1 MSHAVRRLLSAVAA
15 SARSLA
21 VGFLLVCG
29 MLALYIIQPDLL
41 RQVDSKIYDAA
52 LALLPSGEPS
62 PVPVIVDIDEPS
74 LRELGQWPWPRY
86 QMARLVTAL
95 YADGALAVAL
105 DILPA
110 EADRTSPVLL
120 RDNLRRD
127 LGFEVSFE
135 HLPQEFMDNDR
146 LFAEALRRT
155 PIVLGAYLDFSGRA
169 SADGGD
175 SLILPRIVE
184 QRPAGALPPREAIMR
199 ATCLDLPLPELA
211 KAAPVG
217 FINAAPGVDNV
228 IRVVPLVAETPEG
241 LFPSLSLRTLMLA
254 LGTDNLV
261 LRSGPYGL
269 ESLRV
274 KDVVIPLSPAGG
286 FWVPFRGP
294 RKTYPYYS
302 AAGIL
307 KGTVPAGTFTGKI
320 VFVGSSAPGLLDIR
334 ATPLDRYFPGV
345 EVHAATV
352 DAFLSNRSLSV
363 PPWVPAAQTFFIFL
377 TAMCCLLFFRR
388 GPFQALILSGLLLT
402 TYLAGSWLLFTN
414 GVVLS
419 PLYAVLTLGIGGLLM
434 AGRRFWQEEKQ
445 KRLLEKSFGRY
456 VAPEIVRQ
464 IVRHEGNLLAGQ
476 KRETTILFTDI
487 RDFTTISEKLDP
499 EQVVALLN
507 RYFTPMTALIRK
519 NSGTLD
525 KFIGDAL
532 MAFWNAPLDIPDH
545 AALGVE
551 TALTLQENLIGLNDE
566 LEQDFGV
573 RLRMGAG
580 LHTGSVFVGNMGS
593 QELLDYTIIGDSVN
607 MASRL
612 EGLTA
617 VYGAPV
623 VIGGR
628 TREACGDRFAYVRL
642 DTVVVKGKTA
652 SLGIYEPMRHAV
664 YEARAEEL
672 QIFARAGDLLEGGEA
687 REAAK
692 LFARLKE
699 EYPERLLY
707 QLYLDRCTKWAV

>member
-1 MSHAVRRLLSAVAA
+1 MNSFVRRLLSAGVA

-21 VGFLLVCG
+21 VGLVLTCG
-29 MLALYIIQPDLL
+29 MMALYIIQPDIL
-41 RQVDSKIYDAA
+41 RQVDNKIYDAA
-52 LALLPSGEPS
+52 LALLPAGEPS

-95 YADGALAVAL
+95 YADGASAVAL

-110 EADRTSPVLL
+110 EADRTSPLL
-120 RDNLRRD
+120 LQDNLRRD
-127 LGFEVSFE
+127 LGFDVSFE
-135 HLPQEFMDNDR
+135 HLPPEYMDNDR
-146 LFAEALRRT
+146 LFAETLRHT

-169 SADGGD
+169 SAGGGE

-184 QRPAGALPPREAIMR
+184 QRPAGALPPRGTIMR

-228 IRVVPLVAETPEG
+228 IRIVPLVTETPEG
-241 LFPSLSLRTLMLA
+241 LFPSLSLRALMLA
-254 LGTDNLV
+254 LDTDNLV

-286 FWVPFRGP
+286 FLVPFRGP

-302 AAGIL
+302 AASIL
-307 KGTVPAGTFTGKI
+307 KGTFPAGTFTGKI

-345 EVHAATV
+345 EVHAAVV
-352 DAFLSNRSLSV
+352 DAFLSNRSLGAL
-363 PPWVPAAQTFFIFL
+363 PWAPAAQAFFIFL

-388 GPFQALILSGLLLT
+388 GPFQALILSGLLLVA
-402 TYLAGSWLLFTN
+402 YLAGAWLLFTK
-414 GVVLS
+414 GLVLS
-419 PLYAVLTLGIGGLLM
+419 PLYAVLTLGSGGLLM
-434 AGRRFWQEEKQ
+434 AGRRFWQEERQ

-464 IVRHEGNLLAGQ
+464 IVRHEGDLLAGQ

-551 TALTLQENLIGLNDE
+551 TALTLQENLTRLNDE
-566 LEQDFGV
+566 LELDFGV

-580 LHTGSVFVGNMGS
+580 LHTGPVFVGNMGS

-617 VYGAPV
+617 VYGVPV
-623 VIGGR
+623 VIGGK
-628 TREACGDRFAYVRL
+628 TREACGDRFAYARL

-652 SLGIYEPMRHAV
+652 SLGIYEPMRHGV
-664 YEARAEEL
+664 YEARVEEL
-672 QIFARAGDLLEGGEA
+672 QTFERARELLERDEA

-692 LFARLKE
+692 LFAGLTE
-699 EYPERLLY
+699 EYPESLLY
-707 QLYLDRCTKWAV
+707 QLYLDRCVKWAV